1 MGTHISSWDV
11 EELHGFSALHVS
23 VFFYRAARESF
34 LGTIRCPELPV
45 TGVCTGG
52 GA

>member
-11 EELHGFSALHVS
+11 EELHGLAVLCVS
-23 VFFYRAARESF
+23 VFVSSRQGEF
-34 LGTIRCPELPV
+34 LGTIRCPELPGP
-45 TGVCTGG
+45 GVCTGG